1 MRFTEEKCMSTL
13 TPFKAD
19 TKAHCEEGTPGEEAQ
34 VCSRLWKMLAHA
46 EGKKTCPAER
56 SPKDCFKTLNTFLL
70 PWPSI
75 GNSSENSSVLS
86 GAGKTDTAM
95 KSAQLPKTATAVQI
109 TGFHS
114 LITSHLPNG
123 WSSPIRNGCSH
134 FWAIKT
140 THSLFCS
147 TKITVL
153 CFCVPA
159 SGFILVTAISET

>member
-1 MRFTEEKCMSTL
+1 MSTL

-123 WSSPIRNGCSH
+123 WRSPIRNGCSH